1 MDILQ
6 MTILFAGFV
15 MVVAVL
21 FMFAHYRTYRT
32 ERRRR
37 PRLSRL
43 GHYEPA
49 WKRHRF

>member
-21 FMFAHYRTYRT
+21 FMFAHYRT

-43 GHYEPA
+43 SHYEPA
-49 WKRHRF
+49 WKRHRS

>member
-21 FMFAHYRTYRT
+21 FMFAHYQT

-37 PRLSRL
+37 LHLSRL
-43 GHYEPA
+43 RHYEPA
-49 WKRHRF
+49 AKRHRF